1 MKKLYL
7 VLALFLMFSCKNDN
21 SQKIPKIAL
30 IGLGIESSTFSP
42 AKTVEEDFIVKTGE
56 DLFSWYEIS
65 IDSINRKRADW
76 IPTLVGY
83 ALPGGIVTKET
94 YNSLVN
100 KSLSLLKEN
109 LPYDGILF
117 DIHGAM
123 SVEGIDDPEGDYI
136 EKVRE
141 VVGKKTI
148 ISTTMDLHGNVSWRL
163 AKNSDLITCYRM
175 APHEDA
181 RESDKRAI
189 DNLLD
194 LSLIHI

>member
-189 DNLLD
+189 DNL
-194 LSLIHI
+194 SLIHI